1 MIPDPYRRY
10 DSAVTAVYHII
21 DRKTSSEQLAQ
32 LAMLRA
38 DNEPI
43 YSVAPVAEDLPFEL
57 AGVIRAATV
66 WDGGQRS
73 GWPGDSQAGSV
84 YHAWSPRAAELCHR
98 ALMHAPDRRIVA
110 TLPTGHEGEP
120 SLWMG
125 HQPGPPTTL
134 VVPTETTKQQL
145 RKYPQM
151 ACEIVVIPPAA
162 CVVTDDAQRAEI
174 RDALHIADDEVLV
187 VAGGTLDRH
196 AGQLEACWAFAICR
210 MAGMK
215 AQIAVTGDGQGRW
228 VCEKFARG
236 TGFINQI
243 HFTHGRWSQND
254 MLAAGD
260 VAALLSPTDR
270 GVQNHAQA
278 MLAGRAILTAATP
291 EVAEFCGARAILSE
305 PGVVRKAAS
314 GMLKLCEDAA
324 SAGALATTAQQYAE
338 ANYARTAVRKQ
349 YETIYSDLR
358 GGV

>member
-1 MIPDPYRRY
+1 
-10 DSAVTAVYHII
+10 
-21 DRKTSSEQLAQ
+21 
-32 LAMLRA
+32 
-38 DNEPI
+38 
-43 YSVAPVAEDLPFEL
+43 L

-73 GWPGDSQAGSV
+73 GWPGDSEAGSV

-98 ALMHAPDRRIVA
+98 ALMNTHDRRIVA
-110 TLPTGHEGEP
+110 SMPTSHDGEP
-120 SLWMG
+120 TLWMG

-145 RKYPQM
+145 QKFSQM

-162 CVVTDDAQRAEI
+162 HGVPGDAQRAEI
-174 RDALHIADDEVLV
+174 RDALHIAADQLLI
-187 VAGGTLDRH
+187 VAGGTMDRH

-215 AQIAVTGDGQGRW
+215 AQLAVTGDGEGRW

-236 TGFINQI
+236 TGFIDEI
-243 HFTHGRWSQND
+243 HFTHGRWSQD
-254 MLAAGD
+254 EILAASD

-278 MLAGRAILTAATP
+278 MLAGRAILTASTP
-291 EVAEFCGARAILSE
+291 EVIEFCGERAIFSE
-305 PGVVRKAAS
+305 PGVIRKASS
-314 GMLKLCEDAA
+314 GMLQLCEKP
-324 SAGALATTAQQYAE
+324 ATTDAMATEAQQYAE
-338 ANYARTAVRKQ
+338 ANYTVSVVRQQ

>member
-1 MIPDPYRRY
+1 
-10 DSAVTAVYHII
+10 VTAIYHII

-38 DNEPI
+38 NNEPI
-43 YSVAPVAEDLPFEL
+43 YSVAPVADDLPFEL
-57 AGVIRAATV
+57 AGVIRSATV

-98 ALMHAPDRRIVA
+98 ALMHTTDRRIVA

-145 RKYPQM
+145 QEFSQM

-162 CVVTDDAQRAEI
+162 QALAAGAQRAEI
-174 RDALHIADDEVLV
+174 RDALHLDDDEVLV

-215 AQIAVTGDGQGRW
+215 AQIAVTGDGDGRW

-236 TGFINQI
+236 TGFIDET
-243 HFTHGRWSQND
+243 HFTHGRWSQNEI
-254 MLAAGD
+254 LAAGD
-260 VAALLSPTDR
+260 VATLLSPTDR

-278 MLAGRAILTAATP
+278 MRAGLAVLAAETP
-291 EVAEFCGARAILSE
+291 EVAEFCGERAMLSE
-305 PGVVRKAAS
+305 PGVVRKASS
-314 GMLKLCEDAA
+314 GLLKLCENAACADAA
-324 SAGALATTAQQYAE
+324 SADALATTAQQYAE
-338 ANYARTAVRKQ
+338 ANYTVAAVRQQ

>member
-1 MIPDPYRRY
+1 M
-10 DSAVTAVYHII
+10 TAIYHII

-57 AGVIRAATV
+57 AGVIRSATV

-84 YHAWSPRAAELCHR
+84 YHAWSPRAADLCHR
-98 ALMHAPDRRIVA
+98 ALMNTHDRRIVA
-110 TLPTGHEGEP
+110 SMPTSHDGEP
-120 SLWMG
+120 ALWMG

-145 RKYPQM
+145 QKFSQM

-162 CVVTDDAQRAEI
+162 HAVSDDAQRAEI
-174 RDALHIADDEVLV
+174 RDALHIAADQLLI
-187 VAGGTLDRH
+187 VASGTMDRQ

-215 AQIAVTGDGQGRW
+215 AQLAVTGDGEGRW

-236 TGFINQI
+236 TGFIDEI
-243 HFTHGRWSQND
+243 HFTHGRWSQD
-254 MLAAGD
+254 EVLAASD
-260 VAALLSPTDR
+260 VAALLSPADR

-278 MLAGRAILTAATP
+278 MRAGRAILTASTP
-291 EVAEFCGARAILSE
+291 EVMEFCGERAIFSE
-305 PGVVRKAAS
+305 AGLVRKAAS
-314 GMLKLCEDAA
+314 GMLKLCEEP
-324 SAGALATTAQQYAE
+324 ATTDAMATEAQQYAE
-338 ANYARTAVRKQ
+338 ANYARSVVRQQ

>member
-1 MIPDPYRRY
+1 
-10 DSAVTAVYHII
+10 VTAIYHII

-32 LAMLRA
+32 LAMLRGN
-38 DNEPI
+38 NEPI
-43 YSVAPVAEDLPFEL
+43 YSVAPVADDLPFEL

-73 GWPGDSQAGSV
+73 GWPGDSEAGSV
-84 YHAWSPRAAELCHR
+84 YHAWSPRATELCHR

-134 VVPTETTKQQL
+134 VVPTQTTKQRLQEVS
-145 RKYPQM
+145 RM

-162 CVVTDDAQRAEI
+162 QAIVAGAQRAEI
-174 RDALHIADDEVLV
+174 RDALHIAADEVLI

-196 AGQLEACWAFAICR
+196 AGHLDACWAYAICR
-210 MAGMK
+210 MADMK
-215 AQIAVTGDGQGRW
+215 AHIAVTGDGEGRW
-228 VCEKFARG
+228 LCEKFARG
-236 TGFINQI
+236 TGFIDET

-260 VAALLSPTDR
+260 VVALLSPTDR

-278 MLAGRAILTAATP
+278 MLAGRAVLTAETP
-291 EVAEFCGARAILSE
+291 EVAEFCGERAILSE

-324 SAGALATTAQQYAE
+324 STASLATAAQQYAE
-338 ANYARTAVRKQ
+338 ANYTVAAVRKQ
-349 YETIYSDLR
+349 YETIYRDLR